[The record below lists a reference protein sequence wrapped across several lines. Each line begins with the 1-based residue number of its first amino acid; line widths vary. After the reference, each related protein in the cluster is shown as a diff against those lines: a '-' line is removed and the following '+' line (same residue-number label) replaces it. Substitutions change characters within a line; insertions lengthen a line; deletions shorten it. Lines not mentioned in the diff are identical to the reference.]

1 MADQGG
7 INIRWEAMEAR
18 VRRLEELIGNG
29 RKPEDEGEG
38 GVAGDRS
45 ERAGVCS
52 DEISC
57 LTDAVDYKLESL
69 KADLRLVKLAV
80 ANSGT
85 DGSAVAPKVRV
96 PDPKPFGGERSAKE
110 LENFLWDMETYFQ
123 AARVPD
129 TEKVSITSMYLTGD
143 AKLWW
148 RSRLSDDA
156 SANRERIETWEVL
169 KKELK
174 DQFLPCNT
182 SWLARESLRN
192 LKHTGTVR
200 EFVKEFQFSH
210 VGREGYVRGGQAF
223 NFMAGLKPWAQTELR
238 RQGVK
243 DLPTAI
249 AAADRLGDYKVP
261 NEPEQRS
268 DFWRRETEAGCFIC
282 GNLEHRARDC
292 PKRGRLNAIV
302 AEHTDSEQETG
313 PARVGAMQLG
323 TLQVQ
328 SRGVGRHIRKVW
340 LWYQA
345 ESTSGEGCELKSG
358 ASKRIA
364 DAELCV
370 GSWSGQCKFVTVGL
384 DDFDVILGI
393 DFFVNANVI
402 ILPRMC
408 GIFISGGDKP
418 SFVKGEYD
426 GGTEAGKKSGV
437 AEARSSNASS
447 SKEGAQ
453 SPRLAG
459 FSCIGTM
466 QEEMHKRW
474 TKAQQICGA
483 EPETFTCE
491 EMLKRERGV
500 RGWAFHD
507 VREEA
512 GISAKY
518 FRGEGKHVSCVDED
532 VDISWW
538 GWFVRPLKVQCG
550 RHAHWTRQPV
560 TTGVARA
567 YAGVGRR
574 SVGLCWCHGTGLVHS
589 TWHIA
594 GLVEETVGVVRTGC
608 AARGRAGLVG
618 SQRRQTARAGRA
630 GAHVRRRSAGC
641 AHGRAQARTAL
652 GRLADGWHKMRPM
665 CGKTRQAGRPCA
677 DGLGSTRTVGQASC
691 ARTGSA
697 ARAHSRQ
704 ADDCRQRPRLGGWLR
719 MLKHKT
725 CAGHVMGRLR
735 LVTAHLHGNSGKLQ
749 ARRLWTVFHSGCRQF
764 WSVFPSSWGCQLHC
778 YVFICFSRIGHG
790 VEILSA
796 ETRN

>member
-1 MADQGG
+1 MG
-7 INIRWEAMEAR
+7 IQKCIRHYVTSGIRAR
-18 VRRLEELIGNG
+18 LRGSVAEIVWVRSVKAQTVSLGYGRPRRGNG

-38 GVAGDRS
+38 GVAETVLKGLES
-45 ERAGVCS
+45 VS

-69 KADLRLVKLAV
+69 KADLRLVKLVV

-110 LENFLWDMETYFQ
+110 LEKLLVGHGNVFSGSES
-123 AARVPD
+123 ARYGEGVYH
-129 TEKVSITSMYLTGD
+129 KHVSHRD

-148 RSRLSDDA
+148 VSRLSDDA

-200 EFVKEFQFSH
+200 EFVKEFSSL
-210 VGREGYVRGGQAF
+210 
-223 NFMAGLKPWAQTELR
+223 MLD
-238 RQGVK
+238 

-268 DFWRRETEAGCFIC
+268 DDSGDGKAKF
-282 GNLEHRARDC
+282 
-292 PKRGRLNAIV
+292 
-302 AEHTDSEQETG
+302 DSEQETG

-345 ESTSGEGCELKSG
+345 ESTLGLDVRTWDSRVKAVNSKAVPVSGV
-358 ASKRIA
+358 A

-370 GSWSGQCKFVTVGL
+370 GSWCGQCKFVAVGL

-437 AEARSSNASS
+437 AEARSSKASS
-447 SKEGAQ
+447 SKEGAH

-466 QEEMHKRW
+466 QEEMHRRW
-474 TKAQQICGA
+474 TKA
-483 EPETFTCE
+483 
-491 EMLKRERGV
+491 
-500 RGWAFHD
+500 
-507 VREEA
+507 
-512 GISAKY
+512 
-518 FRGEGKHVSCVDED
+518 
-532 VDISWW
+532 
-538 GWFVRPLKVQCG
+538 
-550 RHAHWTRQPV
+550 
-560 TTGVARA
+560 
-567 YAGVGRR
+567 
-574 SVGLCWCHGTGLVHS
+574 
-589 TWHIA
+589 
-594 GLVEETVGVVRTGC
+594 
-608 AARGRAGLVG
+608 
-618 SQRRQTARAGRA
+618 
-630 GAHVRRRSAGC
+630 
-641 AHGRAQARTAL
+641 
-652 GRLADGWHKMRPM
+652 
-665 CGKTRQAGRPCA
+665 
-677 DGLGSTRTVGQASC
+677 
-691 ARTGSA
+691 
-697 ARAHSRQ
+697 
-704 ADDCRQRPRLGGWLR
+704 
-719 MLKHKT
+719 
-725 CAGHVMGRLR
+725 
-735 LVTAHLHGNSGKLQ
+735 
-749 ARRLWTVFHSGCRQF
+749 
-764 WSVFPSSWGCQLHC
+764 
-778 YVFICFSRIGHG
+778 
-790 VEILSA
+790 
-796 ETRN
+796 

>member
-18 VRRLEELIGNG
+18 VRRLEELIG
-29 RKPEDEGEG
+29 KPEQPPSVGLIQQVSSIQEMVESLRMKVKEELPETVLKGLES
-38 GVAGDRS
+38 V
-45 ERAGVCS
+45 S

-200 EFVKEFQFSH
+200 EFVKEFSSLMLD
-210 VGREGYVRGGQAF
+210 VRDMSEEDKLF

-268 DFWRRETEAGCFIC
+268 DDSGDGKAKFGKKFKKKDKVKEVMTETSELVRQRTGDWSSSGRSNAAWNVAGAVSGCGEA
-282 GNLEHRARDC
+282 H
-292 PKRGRLNAIV
+292 PKGLVMVPGRINGKEIKALVDTGATHNFV
-302 AEHTDSEQETG
+302 SDRVVRKLGLDVRTWDS
-313 PARVGAMQLG
+313 RVKA
-323 TLQVQ
+323 VN
-328 SRGVGRHIRKVW
+328 SKAVPV
-340 LWYQA
+340 
-345 ESTSGEGCELKSG
+345 SG
-358 ASKRIA
+358 IA

-370 GSWSGQCKFVTVGL
+370 
-384 DDFDVILGI
+384 
-393 DFFVNANVI
+393 
-402 ILPRMC
+402 
-408 GIFISGGDKP
+408 GGDKP

-483 EPETFTCE
+483 EPETFT
-491 EMLKRERGV
+491 
-500 RGWAFHD
+500 
-507 VREEA
+507 
-512 GISAKY
+512 AKY

-560 TTGVARA
+560 TTGV
-567 YAGVGRR
+567 
-574 SVGLCWCHGTGLVHS
+574 GTGICGSRQTVCWLVLVS
-589 TWHIA
+589 WHGA
-594 GLVEETVGVVRTGC
+594 GAQHMAHCWAGRGNGRVWCGQ
-608 AARGRAGLVG
+608 AARQGDVQAW
-618 SQRRQTARAGRA
+618 RR
-630 GAHVRRRSAGC
+630 
-641 AHGRAQARTAL
+641 
-652 GRLADGWHKMRPM
+652 
-665 CGKTRQAGRPCA
+665 
-677 DGLGSTRTVGQASC
+677 
-691 ARTGSA
+691 
-697 ARAHSRQ
+697 
-704 ADDCRQRPRLGGWLR
+704 
-719 MLKHKT
+719 
-725 CAGHVMGRLR
+725 
-735 LVTAHLHGNSGKLQ
+735 
-749 ARRLWTVFHSGCRQF
+749 
-764 WSVFPSSWGCQLHC
+764 
-778 YVFICFSRIGHG
+778 
-790 VEILSA
+790 
-796 ETRN
+796 

>member
-1 MADQGG
+1 
-7 INIRWEAMEAR
+7 MEAK
-18 VRRLEELIGNG
+18 VRRPEELIG
-29 RKPEDEGEG
+29 KPEQPPSVGLIQQVSSVQEMVESLKMKVNEELPETVLKGLEY
-38 GVAGDRS
+38 V
-45 ERAGVCS
+45 S

-57 LTDAVDYKLESL
+57 LTDVVDYKLESL
-69 KADLRLVKLAV
+69 KVDLRLVKLAV

-182 SWLARESLRN
+182 SWLAGKSLRN
-192 LKHTGTVR
+192 LKHTGMVR
-200 EFVKEFQFSH
+200 EFVKEFSSL
-210 VGREGYVRGGQAF
+210 
-223 NFMAGLKPWAQTELR
+223 MLDTELR

-261 NEPEQRS
+261 NEPEQRIDDS
-268 DFWRRETEAGCFIC
+268 GDGNAKFGKKFKKKDKVKKVMMETSEPRSVERPRAGCFIC

-302 AEHTDSEQETG
+302 AKHTDSEQETG

-328 SRGVGRHIRKVW
+328 SRGCGEAQSKGLVMVPGRIHGKEMKALVDTGATHNFVSDRVVQKLGLDVRTW
-340 LWYQA
+340 DSRVKA
-345 ESTSGEGCELKSG
+345 VNSKAVPVSGV
-358 ASKRIA
+358 ANV
-364 DAELCV
+364 ELCV
-370 GSWSGQCKFVTVGL
+370 GSWSGQCKFVAAGL

-418 SFVKGEYD
+418 SSVKGEYD
-426 GGTEAGKKSGV
+426 GVTTAGKKSGV

-466 QEEMHKRW
+466 QEEMHRRW

-483 EPETFTCE
+483 EPETFMCE
-491 EMLKRERGV
+491 EMLKCEQECEVG
-500 RGWAFHD
+500 HSDD
-507 VREEA
+507 VREGKRA
-512 GISAKY
+512 SVQSTSGAKESTTTASTRTSTS
-518 FRGEGKHVSCVDED
+518 FGGVVCKTLE
-532 VDISWW
+532 
-538 GWFVRPLKVQCG
+538 VQCG

-560 TTGVARA
+560 TTDVGTGVC
-567 YAGVGRR
+567 GVGRR
-574 SVGLCWCHGTGLVHS
+574 SVDLC
-589 TWHIA
+589 
-594 GLVEETVGVVRTGC
+594 C
-608 AARGRAGLVG
+608 AARGHAGLASVVSVG
-618 SQRRQTARAGRA
+618 RRA
-630 GAHVRRRSAGC
+630 GAWASRRPC
-641 AHGRAQARTAL
+641 AETF
-652 GRLADGWHKMRPM
+652 GRLCARARADADGS
-665 CGKTRQAGRPCA
+665 RQAGR
-677 DGLGSTRTVGQASC
+677 R
-691 ARTGSA
+691 
-697 ARAHSRQ
+697 
-704 ADDCRQRPRLGGWLR
+704 
-719 MLKHKT
+719 
-725 CAGHVMGRLR
+725 
-735 LVTAHLHGNSGKLQ
+735 
-749 ARRLWTVFHSGCRQF
+749 
-764 WSVFPSSWGCQLHC
+764 
-778 YVFICFSRIGHG
+778 
-790 VEILSA
+790 
-796 ETRN
+796 